1 MKRILKRF
9 LFPTIITVLVIV
21 IFCLLALNGGQYD
34 DLIPYTTYQ
43 LMLGANYKNTAVEF
57 FAVNPLGI
65 IVIILLSIG
74 ALISWF
80 DFKFDKF
87 VVSGI
92 FCLLTIFIMLLPVTV
107 NKTETAKYL
116 LQVIEAKGDGFMTI
130 LAGVYTCA
138 AITLVISC
146 FALFKGKFNSI
157 FKISK

>member
-43 LMLGANYKNTAVEF
+43 LMLGAYYKNPAVEF

-92 FCLLTIFIMLLPVTV
+92 FCLLTIFINASVF
-107 NKTETAKYL
+107 KIIFKYN
-116 LQVIEAKGDGFMTI
+116 IFTFITI
-130 LAGVYTCA
+130 L
-138 AITLVISC
+138 
-146 FALFKGKFNSI
+146 
-157 FKISK
+157 